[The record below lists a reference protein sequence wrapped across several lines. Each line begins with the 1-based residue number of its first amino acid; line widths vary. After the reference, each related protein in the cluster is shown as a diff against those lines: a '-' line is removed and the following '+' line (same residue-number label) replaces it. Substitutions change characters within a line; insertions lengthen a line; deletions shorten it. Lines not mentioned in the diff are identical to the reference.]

1 MYLPTPTA
9 AASRWTLWDYVT
21 RDVSSA
27 KPAAGGLVQAM
38 LPAVPDNE
46 LWFLDRLLVK
56 CTSAAATAAY
66 VYLDQVDDAH
76 VIDGTF
82 SGNFD
87 VADYAA
93 PHAIERT
100 RQLIVQWQGAA
111 DGSVARLHAQLTV
124 MRLADGMT

>member
-1 MYLPTPTA
+1 MYLPVQTSA
-9 AASRWTLWDYVT
+9 ATRWHVWDYVT
-21 RDVSSA
+21 REVRSSL
-27 KPAAGGLVQAM
+27 PAAGGICSAL

-46 LWFLDRLLVK
+46 LWFLDRLLVQ
-56 CTSAAATAAY
+56 CDSASATVAY
-66 VYLDQVDDAH
+66 VYLDQAADEN

-100 RQLIVQWQGAA
+100 RQLLVQWQGAA
-111 DGSVARLHAQLTV
+111 VGAVGRFRAQYTV
-124 MRLADGMT
+124 MRLADGVS